1 MIQAEKSS
9 RVLATEKFNVGDTA
23 VYPAHG
29 VADIVRVETKEVA
42 GQPLRF
48 YHLQV
53 RGSGLKII
61 VPTAKALEN
70 GMRRLAG
77 PDEID
82 KMFELLR
89 DHDVPADRQ
98 TWNRRYRNFMEKI
111 RTGSLYDVAEVYRDL
126 SLLRAQKTLSHG
138 EREMLRTARDLL
150 VGELAVARETSES
163 EVARELDSMFKPDA
177 DPSAEAGDVRYRN

>member
-1 MIQAEKSS
+1 MIHLFEN
-9 RVLATEKFNVGDTA
+9 FNVGDMA

-29 VADIVRVETKEVA
+29 VADIIRVETKEIA
-42 GQPLRF
+42 GNPLRF

-61 VPTAKALEN
+61 VPIEKALEN
-70 GMRRLAG
+70 GMRPLAN

-82 KMFELLR
+82 KMFQILR

-111 RTGSLYDVAEVYRDL
+111 RTGSLYEVAEVYRDL
-126 SLLRAQKTLSHG
+126 SLLRSQKTLSHG

-150 VGELAVARETSES
+150 VGELAVARSATET
-163 EVARELDSMFKPDA
+163 EVAQELDSVFKSPTATDA
-177 DPSAEAGDVRYRN
+177 PSRPAAERN

>member
-1 MIQAEKSS
+1 MIIEQENF
-9 RVLATEKFNVGDTA
+9 EVGMTA

-29 VADIVRVETKEVA
+29 VADVVGLETKHVGGRA
-42 GQPLRF
+42 LRF

-61 VPTAKALEN
+61 VPIDKAGEN
-70 GMRRLAG
+70 GMRALAG

-82 KMFELLR
+82 RMFELLR
-89 DHDVPADRQ
+89 DHDVPTDRQ

-111 RTGSLYDVAEVYRDL
+111 RTGSLREVAEVYRDL
-126 SLLRAQKTLSHG
+126 SLLRSQKTLSHG

-163 EVARELDSMFKPDA
+163 EVAEQLDSMFK
-177 DPSAEAGDVRYRN
+177 N